1 MTRAEQPTVDTPT
14 SGALAADSRERA
26 VRALLRFRPL
36 RRLWSAQFAGG
47 VGDALA
53 LLVLLLLALQA
64 AVASGS
70 FGGGYRGAALAVA
83 AVIGA
88 RLVATLLSGAVLLG
102 PLSSLFAPAGPLDRR
117 WTMIGADGVRL
128 ALLAVAPTWI
138 VWTPGTALTWLL
150 VTAFVLG
157 VAERVWTV
165 AKDQAVPAL
174 LPTAPPE
181 GAAVR
186 PLPDHYE
193 ALRRLSLRTTFVALP
208 VGAAALVAITLVSNL
223 LGSGIDWFHQHQAA
237 LGSYLAAGLFATS
250 LAILYFLHLPGLP
263 KGVQVPRVRSP
274 LEGLRRPKNAQG
286 APDKGRTGAIP
297 VLVLACAAI
306 AGAIAA
312 GVGVATL
319 QAMDLGGG
327 PVSFGLLVLALS
339 GGPVVGIRGARKVL
353 PGFSR
358 RRLLALALA
367 LTGLA
372 LLAAGLVNDATT
384 VLLLVVL
391 AGVSAGVVANTG
403 HSLLDQETE
412 EDRRARTTDHLHAV
426 VRVTVAV
433 GAVAA
438 PLLAAAIGPHR
449 IGDGSF
455 VFAHGGAAFTLMLV
469 GALLL
474 PVGALVL
481 GRTDDRHGVPFH
493 KDLLDSLRGGDP
505 VEGVSGTGFFIAFE
519 GGDGAGKS
527 TQVQA
532 IAEWIRAKGHEVVV
546 TREPGATA
554 IGKRLRAILL
564 DVASAGLSDR
574 AEALLYAADRA
585 EHVASVVRPA
595 LERGAVVITDRYIDS
610 SVAYQG
616 AGRDLSPTEIARI
629 SRWATDGLVP
639 NLTVLLDVSPETAR
653 ERFTEAPDRLES
665 EPAEFHQRVRAGFL
679 TLAAADPARYLVVDA
694 GQAPEAVT
702 TPVRH
707 RLDQLLPLSAAEIK
721 AREEAREAARKAAEE
736 EARRKAEEEA
746 ARKAEEARLE
756 RERQEQLA
764 RLRAEEEERKRR
776 EAEEARRLEAERQAE
791 EARQRAE
798 EARRQAEEERRRREA
813 EERARAAEQER
824 LRKQAAEEARLRAE
838 AEERRLEKQRKAEE
852 ALLRAERARLAAEAA
867 AAAADAVTD
876 AVRGAAGAAAGGDAP
891 TVETPVPRGG
901 AADAGAVSR
910 ASAGAAGGD
919 AATVETPAPRGGA
932 ADAADAAEAPT
943 VERPSLRKDAARD
956 AEARDAEARA
966 GQDRVA
972 AARDAADARTVETP
986 APRAGDVKD
995 AEAQDAAAPGDA
1007 DALTVETPAPRVG
1020 DEDGAGRAPVVGTA
1034 SFRKQA
1040 PRRAGTP
1047 DPRASLAA
1055 DSATRTA
1062 AGAPAPRAGD
1072 APTVETPAPRRPER
1086 GEAEETQTVQT
1097 PVVHRPD
1104 PRDAAAG
1111 AEDRTA
1117 LLPPVPSEPS
1127 EPSAPASAEDET
1139 ALLPPVSPAA
1149 PGAEDR
1155 TALLP
1160 PVPSEPS
1167 EPSASA
1173 SAEDETALLPPVPSG
1188 PRAEDETAVLP
1199 PVPVLGPL
1207 DRQRVTWGVTPPEAE
1222 ETAVLPK
1229 PPVRREPP
1237 ARAENPADRV
1247 PDWLFRPEDEAPAE
1261 PEAERTRELPPVAAD
1276 GTDEQDQ
1283 PVRRPRRRPEW
1294 ADDAPTL
1301 ADDLLGR
1308 RDRETGR
1315 ESDGNDGEDGP
1326 RDGRGRGR
1334 R

>member
-1 MTRAEQPTVDTPT
+1 MTRAEQPPVDTPT

-88 RLVATLLSGAVLLG
+88 RLLATLLSGAVLLG

-138 VWTPGTALTWLL
+138 DWTQRTALTWLL
-150 VTAFVLG
+150 VTAFVVG

-165 AKDQAVPAL
+165 AKDQAAPAL
-174 LPTAPPE
+174 LPAAPPE

-208 VGAAALVAITLVSNL
+208 VAAAALVAVTLLGNL

-250 LAILYFLHLPGLP
+250 LAILYVLRLPVLP
-263 KGVQVPRVRSP
+263 EGVQVPRVRSP
-274 LEGLRRPKNAQG
+274 LEGMRRPKNAQG
-286 APDKGRTGAIP
+286 VPDKGRTGAIP

-327 PVSFGLLVLALS
+327 PVGFGLLVLALA
-339 GGPVVGIRGARKVL
+339 GGPVAGIRGARKVL

-384 VLLLVVL
+384 VLLLVAL

-412 EDRRARTTDHLHAV
+412 EGRRARTTDHLHAV

-433 GAVAA
+433 GAVVA

-449 IGDGSF
+449 IEDGSF

-481 GRTDDRHGVPFH
+481 GKTDDRHGVPFH
-493 KDLLDSLRGGDP
+493 KDLLDSLRGGDA

-532 IAEWIRAKGHEVVV
+532 VAEWIRAKGHEVVV

-694 GQAPEAVT
+694 GQEPEAVT
-702 TPVRH
+702 TVVRH

-764 RLRAEEEERKRR
+764 RLRAEEEERRRR

-791 EARQRAE
+791 EARRRAE

-852 ALLRAERARLAAEAA
+852 ALLRAERARVAAEAA
-867 AAAADAVTD
+867 AAAAA
-876 AVRGAAGAAAGGDAP
+876 GAAGAGAGAAGAGADAGVAGAAGGASAGAAASGAAAGGDA
-891 TVETPVPRGG
+891 R
-901 AADAGAVSR
+901 
-910 ASAGAAGGD
+910 
-919 AATVETPAPRGGA
+919 TVETPAPRTA
-932 ADAADAAEAPT
+932 AAARDAAEAPT
-943 VERPSLRKDAARD
+943 VERPSLRKDAGER
-956 AEARDAEARA
+956 
-966 GQDRVA
+966 GQQA
-972 AARDAADARTVETP
+972 HGGADARTVETP
-986 APRAGDVKD
+986 APRTAAAARDAAEAPTVERPSLRKGAAGD
-995 AEAQDAAAPGDA
+995 AGERGQQARDAAARGGA
-1007 DALTVETPAPRVG
+1007 DARTVEAPAPRAGGASDARTVETPAPRVD
-1020 DEDGAGRAPVVGTA
+1020 DEDDAGRAPVVGTA
-1034 SFRKQA
+1034 SFRKPA
-1040 PRRAGTP
+1040 PREAAATP
-1047 DPRASLAA
+1047 DPRSSLAA
-1055 DSATRTA
+1055 DPATRTA

-1072 APTVETPAPRRPER
+1072 APTVETPSPRRPAQR
-1086 GEAEETQTVQT
+1086 DAEEAQTVQT

-1104 PRDAAAG
+1104 PRDAG
-1111 AEDRTA
+1111 PR
-1117 LLPPVPSEPS
+1117 P
-1127 EPSAPASAEDET
+1127 APASAEDET
-1139 ALLPPVSPAA
+1139 AI
-1149 PGAEDR
+1149 
-1155 TALLP
+1155 LP
-1160 PVPSEPS
+1160 PVPPVPHEAPG
-1167 EPSASA
+1167 
-1173 SAEDETALLPPVPSG
+1173 AEDETALLPPVPPTS
-1188 PRAEDETAVLP
+1188 AEDETAVLP
-1199 PVPVLGPL
+1199 PTPSRGPL
-1207 DRQRVTWGVTPPEAE
+1207 EQRVTWGVTPAATGAEAE
-1222 ETAVLPK
+1222 ETAVRPK
-1229 PPVRREPP
+1229 PSVRE
-1237 ARAENPADRV
+1237 ENPADRV
-1247 PDWLFRPEDEAPAE
+1247 PDWLFRPEDEA
-1261 PEAERTRELPPVAAD
+1261 ERTRELPPVAAD
-1276 GTDEQDQ
+1276 GSYEQER
-1283 PVRRPRRRPEW
+1283 PARRPRRRPEW

-1301 ADDLLGR
+1301 ADDLLGGR
-1308 RDRETGR
+1308 HLEDDRGDDRADGR
-1315 ESDGNDGEDGP
+1315 EDGSRG
-1326 RDGRGRGR
+1326 GRGRGR